1 MIRTGD
7 GIFARETPNL
17 ALDLNLWSALVKKIV
32 LTFGLIAG
40 VILSVLMV
48 ITFAL
53 RDQIGFDNGMVVGYT
68 TMVASL
74 LMVYVGIRTY
84 RDTVLGGRIRFWPA
98 VKVGLLISLIAT
110 VFYVATWEAMY
121 YRFMPNYM
129 KEYAAHSIEKAR
141 NAGASAADLA
151 KQQKEFD
158 EFEVMYRNPLVNI
171 GFTMLEP
178 SPIVLLVTLV
188 SAGLLSR
195 RKEGDVVSPDGM
207 SMS

>member
-1 MIRTGD
+1 M
-7 GIFARETPNL
+7 
-17 ALDLNLWSALVKKIV
+17 KKIV

-48 ITFAL
+48 ITFSL
-53 RDQIGFDNGMVVGYT
+53 KDQIGFDNGMVVGYT

-74 LMVYVGIRTY
+74 LMVYFGIRSY

-98 VKVGLLISLIAT
+98 VKVGLLISMIAT
-110 VFYVATWEAMY
+110 VFYVATWVLMY

-129 KEYAAHSIEKAR
+129 KEYAAHTIEKAR
-141 NAGASAADLA
+141 QAGASEAELA
-151 KQQKEFD
+151 KQRKEFD

-171 GFTMLEP
+171 GFTLLEP
-178 SPIVLLVTLV
+178 LPIVLLVTLV

-195 RKEGDVVSPDGM
+195 QKPGEGVSPGGIPV
-207 SMS
+207 S

>member
-1 MIRTGD
+1 M
-7 GIFARETPNL
+7 
-17 ALDLNLWSALVKKIV
+17 KKIV

-48 ITFAL
+48 ITFSMK
-53 RDQIGFDNGMVVGYT
+53 DTIGFDNGMLVGYT

-74 LMVYVGIRTY
+74 LMVYFGIRTY
-84 RDTVLGGRIRFWPA
+84 RDTVLGGHIRFWPA

-110 VFYVATWEAMY
+110 VCYVATWQVMY

-129 KEYAAHSIEKAR
+129 KEYAAHTIEKAR
-141 NAGASAADLA
+141 KAGATEADLA
-151 KQQKEFD
+151 KQQREFD

-171 GFTMLEP
+171 GFTLLEP
-178 SPIVLLVTLV
+178 LPVVLLMTLV

-195 RKEGDVVSPDGM
+195 KRDDAVSTSGIPV
-207 SMS
+207 S